1 MLNIIIGLLLIAT
14 FIGLVVYVM
23 KGGDIMIGFLV
34 MTILWIIIGGIPIN
48 QAANEIIAD
57 PAMKYGSTIMVI
69 VFGSW
74 FGRVLVDTGI
84 AGDIS
89 KQAIKISY
97 RYPILA
103 AIFVCLITAFIF
115 TSAYGVGAVIAIA
128 VILLPILESLGLKKN
143 VAVSAFVMSIGAPMY
158 VNIVIV
164 KQIQLFFPKVVY
176 GPKYLTFGFSA
187 MAVQL
192 VVVILFILL
201 HAKSIHKNEDQSL
214 EKEKEGTKKVN
225 KLTYI
230 LPILPVLVNILFK
243 WEPIPGLL
251 LAIILALLLTG
262 KFNHGYKAMLD
273 FVNTTIKKSISDI
286 STLIV
291 MLMFLAMF
299 SAVAV
304 KVTGRFN
311 DVLTAIIPQD
321 PWVLAF
327 TIGILSPLA
336 LFRGPLMVWGAGS
349 ATAAVLAATGFFNQ
363 YFAFAM
369 IIIPSVS
376 MAVSACITQSWNLWA
391 VQETKLP
398 VKTFLKTGVPFGWIT
413 CILNAILAVLMFK

>member
-1 MLNIIIGLLLIAT
+1 MLNLIIGLLLILT
-14 FIGLVVYVM
+14 FVGLVVYVM
-23 KGGDIMIGFLV
+23 KGGDIMLGFLA
-34 MTILWIIIGGIPIN
+34 MTILWIIIGGIPVN
-48 QAANEIIAD
+48 QAVNELISQ

-74 FGRVLVDTGI
+74 FGRVLVETGI
-84 AGDIS
+84 ASDIS
-89 KQAIKISY
+89 RQVIKLSY
-97 RYPILA
+97 RWPLLA
-103 AIFVCLITAFIF
+103 ALLVCLITAFIF

-143 VAVSAFVMSIGAPMY
+143 VAVTAFVMSIGAPMY

-164 KQIQLFFPKVVY
+164 KQIQLFFPQVVY
-176 GPKYLTFGFSA
+176 GPKYLAFGFSA

-192 VVVILFILL
+192 LVVIGFVLL
-201 HAKSIHKNEDQSL
+201 HAKHLHRNERPADQDGAGQPS
-214 EKEKEGTKKVN
+214 VN

-230 LPILPVLVNILFK
+230 LPVLPVLMNICFK
-243 WEPIPGLL
+243 WEPIPGLM
-251 LAIILALLLTG
+251 LAIALALLLTG
-262 KFNHGYKAMLD
+262 KLTHGYHKMLD
-273 FVNTTIKKSISDI
+273 FINQTIKQSVSDI
-286 STLIV
+286 ATLIV

-304 KVTGRFN
+304 KVTGRFE
-311 DVLTAIIPQD
+311 DVLTAVVPHS
-321 PWVLAF
+321 PWLLAF
-327 TIGILSPLA
+327 AFGLLAPLA

-349 ATAAVLAATGFFNQ
+349 ATAAVLAATGFFNP

-376 MAVSACITQSWNLWA
+376 MAVSTCITQSWNLWV

-398 VKTFLKTGVPFGWIT
+398 VKTFLQTGVPFGWLT
-413 CILNAILAVLMFK
+413 CLLNAALAVVMFG

>member
-1 MLNIIIGLLLIAT
+1 
-14 FIGLVVYVM
+14 
-23 KGGDIMIGFLV
+23 
-34 MTILWIIIGGIPIN
+34 
-48 QAANEIIAD
+48 
-57 PAMKYGSTIMVI
+57 MVI

-321 PWVLAF
+321 PWVLAL

>member
-225 KLTYI
+225 KLTGTIPCQVDTYKNENTI
-230 LPILPVLVNILFK
+230 FLIRPNRGNI
-243 WEPIPGLL
+243 PP
-251 LAIILALLLTG
+251 
-262 KFNHGYKAMLD
+262 
-273 FVNTTIKKSISDI
+273 
-286 STLIV
+286 
-291 MLMFLAMF
+291 
-299 SAVAV
+299 
-304 KVTGRFN
+304 RF
-311 DVLTAIIPQD
+311 
-321 PWVLAF
+321 
-327 TIGILSPLA
+327 GH
-336 LFRGPLMVWGAGS
+336 
-349 ATAAVLAATGFFNQ
+349 FF
-363 YFAFAM
+363 
-369 IIIPSVS
+369 
-376 MAVSACITQSWNLWA
+376 
-391 VQETKLP
+391 
-398 VKTFLKTGVPFGWIT
+398 
-413 CILNAILAVLMFK
+413 

>member
-103 AIFVCLITAFIF
+103 AIFVFLITAFIF

-321 PWVLAF
+321 PWVLAL

>member
-143 VAVSAFVMSIGAPMY
+143 VAVSAFVMSIGAPM
-158 VNIVIV
+158 
-164 KQIQLFFPKVVY
+164 
-176 GPKYLTFGFSA
+176 
-187 MAVQL
+187 
-192 VVVILFILL
+192 
-201 HAKSIHKNEDQSL
+201 
-214 EKEKEGTKKVN
+214 
-225 KLTYI
+225 
-230 LPILPVLVNILFK
+230 
-243 WEPIPGLL
+243 
-251 LAIILALLLTG
+251 
-262 KFNHGYKAMLD
+262 
-273 FVNTTIKKSISDI
+273 
-286 STLIV
+286 
-291 MLMFLAMF
+291 
-299 SAVAV
+299 
-304 KVTGRFN
+304 
-311 DVLTAIIPQD
+311 
-321 PWVLAF
+321 
-327 TIGILSPLA
+327 
-336 LFRGPLMVWGAGS
+336 
-349 ATAAVLAATGFFNQ
+349 
-363 YFAFAM
+363 
-369 IIIPSVS
+369 
-376 MAVSACITQSWNLWA
+376 
-391 VQETKLP
+391 
-398 VKTFLKTGVPFGWIT
+398 
-413 CILNAILAVLMFK
+413 